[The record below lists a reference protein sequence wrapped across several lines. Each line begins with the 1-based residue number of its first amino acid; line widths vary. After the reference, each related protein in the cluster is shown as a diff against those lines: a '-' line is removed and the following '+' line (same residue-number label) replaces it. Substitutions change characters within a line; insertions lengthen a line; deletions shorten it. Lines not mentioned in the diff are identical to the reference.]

1 MITTPITVDD
11 KVYAALSYL
20 FVLAIVPLLFKR
32 QREFV
37 QWHARQGFLLFLAEI
52 IIMIVSPIP
61 LLGWLVAFVGWL
73 AAVVLTLLGLAA
85 ALTGRYWVM
94 PYLGEYAQKLKI

>member
-1 MITTPITVDD
+1 MITTPITADD

-61 LLGWLVAFVGWL
+61 VLGWLVAFVGWL
-73 AAVVLTLLGLAA
+73 AAVVLTLLGLAS

-94 PYLGEYAQKLKI
+94 PYLGEYAKKLKI